1 METYRHEIMPIT
13 DPDVSIPKSIL
24 VKVFRVITD
33 DETGKVTEELD
44 RTIEF
49 FPKKYKKKRYAKNK

>member
-1 METYRHEIMPIT
+1 METYRHEMLPIT
-13 DPDVSIPKSIL
+13 DPEVSIPKSIL
-24 VKVFRVITD
+24 VKIFKIITD

-49 FPKKYKKKRYAKNK
+49 FPKKYRKKRYAKKD